1 MSDLCIDFS
10 DILMY
15 LGSLL
20 QQALC
25 SQIEL
30 GCENDENVKLN
41 RDPPGTRTV

>member
-15 LGSLL
+15 PGSLL

-30 GCENDENVKLN
+30 GRENDENVKPN
-41 RDPPGTRTV
+41 RDPPATKTV